1 MNFKDDMECGGLP
14 PLSKAELAPRSVVTE
29 ASLGKQ
35 SAGKPAQSINYG
47 TQPLDKI
54 MEERGLKNHDLVAVS
69 KDGLTHKQV
78 QKGRKGRRLTR
89 LAVSKDGLTHKQVQK
104 GRKGRRLTRHIQDKI
119 VNALSISAGTAYKI
133 DQLFNYR

>member
-1 MNFKDDMECGGLP
+1 MNSKDNMECGGLP
-14 PLSKAELAPRSVVTE
+14 PLSQAELAPRLAE

-35 SAGKPAQSINYG
+35 GAGKPTQSINLG
-47 TQPLDKI
+47 PQPLDKI
-54 MEERGLKNHDLVAVS
+54 MEERGMKNHDLVAAS

-89 LAVSKDGLTHKQVQK
+89 NV
-104 GRKGRRLTRHIQDKI
+104 QDKI
-119 VNALSISAGTAYKI
+119 VAAISAFTKEAYKI